1 MPRLLDVA
9 PARSELP
16 DPGLGRGWEASALV
30 AVTLLLLAFGLV
42 TLYSASAFLAHQE
55 GRPDYVFA
63 MRQAQGAAVGL
74 VVMVALARL
83 PYRVWEWAAWPLVG
97 VAFVSLLMLVVPG
110 LDGRAVQVNGARRW
124 LDLGIRVQPSE
135 FAKVAIIAWTAMMAV
150 RKQEQEQFGRL
161 SRGLLPFLVVWG
173 ALLIPVAVQP
183 DLSTAFL
190 MGLLG
195 MLTVFAAGARLAHF
209 AFLGLLM
216 APILWLQLQVG
227 YRKARLEDYLLQLG
241 DPLAA
246 SAEGAAYQSYQA
258 MVALGS
264 GGLTGTGFGQGRQKF
279 GFLPEPHNDFIFS
292 MIGEEWGFVGVGLV
306 VVAYLALIL
315 VGYRVARRAPDSF
328 GQLLALGCVNLVAL
342 QAFLHV
348 GVGVGLLPTT
358 GLALPLVSWGRS
370 NLVVTLAVLG
380 ILMSVARETD
390 VDWRPG
396 VRKAGRSKDLARLD
410 RRRVRGG
417 SRA

>member
-9 PARSELP
+9 PARSEFP

-30 AVTLLLLAFGLV
+30 GVTLLLLAFGLV

-55 GRPDYVFA
+55 GRPDYLFA
-63 MRQAQGAAVGL
+63 IRQAQGAALGL

-83 PYRVWEWAAWPLVG
+83 PYRIWEWAAWPLV
-97 VAFVSLLMLVVPG
+97 ALSRLSLLMLIVPG
-110 LDGRAVQVNGARRW
+110 LDGRAVEVNGARRW
-124 LDLGIRVQPSE
+124 LDLGIRVQPSD
-135 FAKVAIIAWTAMMAV
+135 FAKVAIIVWTAMMAV
-150 RKQEQEQFGRL
+150 RKQGQFGRL
-161 SRGLLPFLVVWG
+161 SRGLLPFLLVWG

-195 MLTVFAAGARLAHF
+195 MLTVVAAGARLAHF

-227 YRKARLEDYLLQLG
+227 YRKDRLEDYLLQLG

-246 SAEGAAYQSYQA
+246 SPEGGAYQAYQA

-292 MIGEEWGFVGVGLV
+292 MIGEEWGFVGVALV
-306 VVAYLALIL
+306 VLAYLFVIL
-315 VGYRVARRAPDSF
+315 VGYRVARRAPDLF

-410 RRRVRGG
+410 RRARGG

>member
-9 PARSELP
+9 PARSRLA
-16 DPGLGRGWEASALV
+16 DPGLGRGWEASAIV

-63 MRQAQGAAVGL
+63 IRQAQGAAVGL
-74 VVMVALARL
+74 VAMVALARL
-83 PYRVWEWAAWPLVG
+83 PYRVWEWAAWPLVA
-97 VAFVSLLMLVVPG
+97 VSFVSLMMLVVPG
-110 LDGRAVQVNGARRW
+110 LDGRAVEVNGARRW
-124 LDLGIRVQPSE
+124 LDVGMRVQPSE

-150 RKQEQEQFGRL
+150 RKREQFGRL
-161 SRGLLPFLVVWG
+161 SRGLLPFLLVWG
-173 ALLIPVAVQP
+173 ALLIPVAIQP

-195 MLTVFAAGARLAHF
+195 MLTVFAAGARLGHF

-227 YRKARLEDYLLQLG
+227 YRKARLEDYFLQLG

-246 SAEGAAYQSYQA
+246 SSDGAAYQSYQA

-306 VVAYLALIL
+306 VVAYLFLIL
-315 VGYRVARRAPDSF
+315 VGYRVARRAPDVF

-370 NLVVTLAVLG
+370 NLVVTLAVIG
-380 ILMSVARETD
+380 ILVSVARETD

-410 RRRVRGG
+410 RRVRGG

>member
-1 MPRLLDVA
+1 MPRPMDVA
-9 PARSELP
+9 PASSRLP
-16 DPGLGRGWEASALV
+16 DPGLGRGWEASAIV

-42 TLYSASAFLAHQE
+42 TLYSASAFLAYQE

-63 MRQAQGAAVGL
+63 IRQAQGAAVGL
-74 VVMVALARL
+74 VVMVVLARL
-83 PYRVWEWAAWPLVG
+83 PYRVWQWTAWPLVALS
-97 VAFVSLLMLVVPG
+97 VIALMMLVVPG
-110 LDGRAVQVNGARRW
+110 LDSRAVEVNGARRW
-124 LDLGIRVQPSE
+124 LDIGIRVQPSE

-150 RKQEQEQFGRL
+150 RKREQFGRL
-161 SRGLLPFLVVWG
+161 SRGLLPFLLVWG
-173 ALLIPVAVQP
+173 ALLIPVAIQP

-195 MLTVFAAGARLAHF
+195 MLTVFAAGARLGHF

-216 APILWLQLQVG
+216 SPILWLQLQVG
-227 YRKARLEDYLLQLG
+227 YRKTRLEDYFLQLR

-246 SAEGAAYQSYQA
+246 SSEGAAYQSYQA
-258 MVALGS
+258 TVALGS

-292 MIGEEWGFVGVGLV
+292 MIGEEWGFVGVSLV
-306 VVAYLALIL
+306 VVAYLFLIV
-315 VGYRVARRAPDSF
+315 VGYRIARRAPDIF

-358 GLALPLVSWGRS
+358 GLAMPLVSWGRS
-370 NLVVTLAVLG
+370 NLVVTLAVIG
-380 ILMSVARETD
+380 ILVSVARETD

-410 RRRVRGG
+410 RRVRGG
-417 SRA
+417 SRV